1 MMAIGIATYFKGG
14 AFNTFDCLIVFASFI
29 DIFLSNFL
37 VDSNTESSGSVITAL
52 RGFRLLRIFKLAKS
66 WKHFELLLETLGRTL
81 TDIAT
86 FTVLLFIFIFTY
98 TLFGLEVF
106 AYRAKINEN
115 TNLPD
120 PINGVSPPQNFDT
133 FLNSFTT
140 VFVVLTNESMSQ
152 IFYDHYRTAGAVPS
166 IIFFI
171 SLVIIGQKILLNLF
185 LAILLEN
192 FDEGAL
198 K

>member
-1 MMAIGIATYFKGG
+1 M
-14 AFNTFDCLIVFASFI
+14 
-29 DIFLSNFL
+29 
-37 VDSNTESSGSVITAL
+37 
-52 RGFRLLRIFKLAKS
+52 AKS

-86 FTVLLFIFIFTY
+86 FTVLLFIFIFTF

-106 AYRAKINEN
+106 AYRAKL
-115 TNLPD
+115 NLALGVVD
-120 PINGVSPPQNFDT
+120 PNGVSPEFNFDT

-140 VFVVLTNESMSQ
+140 VFIVLTNEAMSD
-152 IFYDHYRTAGAVPS
+152 IYYNHYRTVGPTASTA
-166 IIFFI
+166 FFI

-198 K
+198 KQDMHDEAEKTIRLNELSFINRVKA